1 VIEADGLPSLERA
14 KVFTNKSLVLSHL
27 GRTNEGLEAALAA
40 LAVDPTWDKVRI
52 QRVLTLGRRE
62 DNVLRGV
69 QGYVR
74 KAAMLKA
81 EGEADDATLRL
92 VLHEGLRACP
102 MSKALMVALL
112 EFEAERG
119 GRHSDIQ
126 RDGVAL
132 SLSHSCERA
141 AGVCVCDGMLWP

>member
-1 VIEADGLPSLERA
+1 MQAYEQALVIEANDIPSLERA

-27 GRTNEGLEAALAA
+27 GRTKEGLEAALAA

-52 QRVLTLGRRE
+52 QRHWWGGSQHLEEGE
-62 DNVLRGV
+62 DNVLCGV

-81 EGEADDATLRL
+81 EGEADDAALRL

-102 MSKALMVALL
+102 TSKALMVALL

-119 GRHSDIQ
+119 G
-126 RDGVAL
+126 
-132 SLSHSCERA
+132 
-141 AGVCVCDGMLWP
+141 MLVIVLMADRVTDRGKEWR